1 MDDRLRIREHRHLQ
15 SKDLIHGRFQIAFP
29 QAARIGA
36 SGIQKHSVAGADKV
50 VRHCSAFV
58 VNALIA
64 CHIVLAARA
73 YHKPLKNVFAVKMG
87 VFPQTAVVFLVFDFQ
102 NGLNRIK
109 QFLLND
115 RLMSVGDN
123 DPF

>member
-1 MDDRLRIREHRHLQ
+1 MDDCLRIREHRHLHP
-15 SKDLIHGRFQIAFP
+15 KHIIDGRFQINFP

-36 SGIQKHSVAGADKV
+36 SGIQKHGVAGTDKV
-50 VRHCSAFV
+50 VRHRSAFV

-73 YHKPLKNVFAVKMG
+73 HHKPLKNVFAVKMG
-87 VFPQTAVVFLVFDFQ
+87 IFSQTAVVFLVLGFQ
-102 NGLNRIK
+102 NGLNCVK
-109 QFLLND
+109 QLFLND
-115 RLMSVGDN
+115 RLMGVGDN

>member
-1 MDDRLRIREHRHLQ
+1 MDDRLRIREHRHL
-15 SKDLIHGRFQIAFP
+15 KPKNLINGRFQIVFP

-36 SGIQKHSVAGADKV
+36 SGVQKHGMAGADKV
-50 VRHCSAFV
+50 VCHRSAFV

-87 VFPQTAVVFLVFDFQ
+87 VFPQTAVVFLVLGFQ
-102 NGLNRIK
+102 NGLNRVK
-109 QFLLND
+109 QLLFND
-115 RLMSVGDN
+115 RLMGIGDN

>member
-15 SKDLIHGRFQIAFP
+15 SKDLINGRFQIVFP
-29 QAARIGA
+29 QATRIGA

-50 VRHCSAFV
+50 VRHRPAFV
-58 VNALIA
+58 INTLIA

-73 YHKPLKNVFAVKMG
+73 YHKPFKNVFAVKMG
-87 VFPQTAVVFLVFDFQ
+87 VFPQTAVVFLVLGFQ

-109 QFLLND
+109 QLLLND
-115 RLMSVGDN
+115 RLMGIGDN